1 MPKIIFISQE
11 QMEKYTMDGTAD
23 ISSKDVVLRLDR
35 TYTGTFEEAY
45 YFLRNVVNIND
56 QRNLIGRVLT
66 KDEISK
72 LNADIMPNSIIIE
85 NDAYD
90 VEEGFMIFEEGA
102 TEQKATKKEKGSR
115 TQELK
120 SLASF
125 ILDSLK
131 TNK

>member
-11 QMEKYTMDGTAD
+11 QMEKYITEGTAD
-23 ISSKDVVLRLDR
+23 ISNRNIVLRLDR
-35 TYTGTFEEAY
+35 TYIGNFEEAY
-45 YFLRNVVNIND
+45 YFLRNVVDISD
-56 QRNLIGRVLT
+56 KRNLVGRVLT

-72 LNADIMPNSIIIE
+72 LNADIMPNSIIVAD
-85 NDAYD
+85 DAYD
-90 VEEGFMIFEEGA
+90 VEEGFMIFEQGT
-102 TEQKATKKEKGSR
+102 TEQKAPQKGKGSR

-120 SLASF
+120 SLASL

>member
-23 ISSKDVVLRLDR
+23 ISNKDVVLRLDR

-56 QRNLIGRVLT
+56 QRNLVGRVLT

-72 LNADIMPNSIIIE
+72 LSADIMPNSIIIE

-102 TEQKATKKEKGSR
+102 TEQKATNKEKGSR

-120 SLASF
+120 SLASL